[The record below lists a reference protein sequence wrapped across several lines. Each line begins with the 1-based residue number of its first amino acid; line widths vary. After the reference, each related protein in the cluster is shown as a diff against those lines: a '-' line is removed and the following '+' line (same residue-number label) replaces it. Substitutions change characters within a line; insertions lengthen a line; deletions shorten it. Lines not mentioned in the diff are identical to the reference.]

1 MTRYIALCVAPIALG
16 VVLGAAGPGHAQQ
29 DPSATQAQPSP
40 APTQE
45 QVEQPAPDVEN
56 LKEEDLNRTQAV
68 QQQQDQL
75 QEGQQQEEAM
85 TQPQLAEERNQANE
99 LLVTWQERLAEKPDV
114 VEQSEPVQNAW
125 ADLREAHSA
134 VVRADEASMPVAQQT
149 FEESA
154 ERMEK
159 VWTEA
164 TD

>member
-1 MTRYIALCVAPIALG
+1 MTRYLALCAAL

-29 DPSATQAQPSP
+29 TPPAAQPQPSP

-56 LKEEDLNRTQAV
+56 LKEEDLNRTRAV
-68 QQQQDQL
+68 QQQESQ
-75 QEGQQQEEAM
+75 QQQEQQDFVP
-85 TQPQLAEERNQANE
+85 QPQLSEERSEANE
-99 LLVTWQERLAEKPDV
+99 LLVTWQERLADKPEV

-134 VVRADEASMPVAQQT
+134 VVLADEASMPVAQQI

-154 ERMEK
+154 EHMEK